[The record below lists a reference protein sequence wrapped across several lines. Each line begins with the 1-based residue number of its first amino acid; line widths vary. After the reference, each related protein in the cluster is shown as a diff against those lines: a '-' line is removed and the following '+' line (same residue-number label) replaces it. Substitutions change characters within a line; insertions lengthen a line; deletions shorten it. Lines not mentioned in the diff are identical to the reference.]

1 MRKIS
6 KQNFKSF
13 FMWVIIFALT
23 LIISMSGAYAYFT
36 ATAEKKQSSL
46 TTGIIKVGFVA
57 DSTKIVETGS
67 STQVATKIVPG
78 SSVTYQGL
86 VQNTGTADM
95 YAVLECH
102 VTVDGNTVQTQYY
115 TATGTKLT
123 YEDAQNAFTTGAT
136 PIAVNATSQFKI
148 EFVFD
153 TGYDN
158 SYKNKSATL
167 QVVARAI
174 QQSHLTAVQATN
186 QLLSGYIPADALPA
200 AYTRVEYIE
209 TAGEAYLDTGVYPAE
224 VQNLGLDMKY
234 DSLAYGKWMFGSR
247 SSYGSADTYGIYISS
262 SNEYGLQIGGATGS
276 NRFAISKP
284 TTGLHTLKIMQS
296 KVYFDGTD
304 AKVSITATTTA
315 STKKY
320 PMWLGTINQAN
331 TADSGQNRNFIGKI
345 YYFTLYSGTDLV
357 RKMIP
362 CKNSAGVAGMYDMS
376 TKTFYASKTSTAFT
390 AGPTV

>member
-13 FMWVIIFALT
+13 FMWVIVFALT
-23 LIISMSGAYAYFT
+23 LVISMGGAYAYFT
-36 ATAEKKQSSL
+36 ASTEKKQASA
-46 TTGIIKVGFVA
+46 TTGIISVGFS
-57 DSTKIVETGS
+57 DDTKLVESSTGS
-67 STQVATKIVPG
+67 SSNIKIVPG
-78 SSVTYQGL
+78 STVSYHGYVK
-86 VQNTGTADM
+86 NTGTAAM
-95 YAVLECH
+95 YAVLECN
-102 VTVDGNTVQTQYY
+102 VTVDSKIVQTQYY
-115 TATGTKLT
+115 TATGTKLS
-123 YEDAQNAFTTGAT
+123 YSDAQNTFTTDAT
-136 PIAVNATSQFKI
+136 AIAIGGQSQFNI
-148 EFVFD
+148 LFTFD
-153 TGYDN
+153 KTYDN
-158 SYKNKSATL
+158 SYKNKTAKL

-186 QLLSGYIPADALPA
+186 QLLSGYIPVDALPA

-234 DSLAYGKWMFGSR
+234 DSSAYGKWMFGSR
-247 SSYGSADTYGIYISS
+247 SSYGSADTYGIYMSS

-276 NRFAISKP
+276 NRFTISKP

-320 PMWLGTINQAN
+320 PMWLGTINHAN